1 MSRDKGALALP
12 CRARVAFSSCLLFSL
27 FSQDADGDD
36 FVLTNPMEGG
46 TMDSAVTVLT
56 PGSEREILRK
66 VLPIWV
72 EEINTQFDSR
82 PSTRW
87 HTALHFVLF
96 DDEPEN

>member
-1 MSRDKGALALP
+1 
-12 CRARVAFSSCLLFSL
+12 
-27 FSQDADGDD
+27 
-36 FVLTNPMEGG
+36 
-46 TMDSAVTVLT
+46 MDSAVTVLT

-96 DDEPEN
+96 DDDPENVSQCSKYQNYYHRPPAEQRA

>member
-1 MSRDKGALALP
+1 
-12 CRARVAFSSCLLFSL
+12 
-27 FSQDADGDD
+27 
-36 FVLTNPMEGG
+36 
-46 TMDSAVTVLT
+46 MDSAVTVLT

>member
-1 MSRDKGALALP
+1 
-12 CRARVAFSSCLLFSL
+12 
-27 FSQDADGDD
+27 
-36 FVLTNPMEGG
+36 
-46 TMDSAVTVLT
+46 MDSAVNVLT

-87 HTALHFVLF
+87 PGALQNIFY
-96 DDEPEN
+96 DDEPENCADTGH